1 MPMYML
7 GGCLLLGAAGFYMK
21 TVLGAEG

>member
-1 MPMYML
+1 MYIL

-21 TVLGAEG
+21 TVLSAEG